1 MNNHIYSSV
10 STASTNAR
18 AKPFCLHGGADNS
31 VKNGSFLGIH
41 GKLHVMPTGHGVQEN
56 GFVSLETKMQY
67 ATRRVE
73 RFALQEIARAILRQ
87 MIERNGKMTY
97 VHQVR
102 NCLRARISKQKGVTL
117 FYNIEREQANF
128 GNLQRCYSVWNCPI
142 CSMTITEGRR
152 SELKQGLSNWT
163 EAGGHAY
170 LATFTNSHHRG
181 DGLDGLLIGQKK
193 AFKKIWEKTK
203 VVAMLKCLGYK
214 GRIVATEVTWGED
227 NGWHPHYHMILFF
240 DHEINHQGLQTFLAL
255 QWQDACIKAGLK
267 APDLIHGVDIR
278 NGTYAAEYVSK
289 WGLEEEVTKGH
300 LKKGLN
306 GSLTPFDLL
315 RGCSTNNHYK
325 TLFKEFA
332 DVFKGK
338 QQLVWSKGL
347 KELLGVKKVTDE
359 ELVDDTDETSIE
371 IRELSHKIWDLV
383 LRYEKRA
390 HVLELVELDYL
401 NGSALLN
408 DFIMGLAELYA
419 GEMIINSHK

>member
-1 MNNHIYSSV
+1 MNNHIDSSV
-10 STASTNAR
+10 STASTNAK
-18 AKPFCLHGGADNS
+18 ANPICSDGGAVYS
-31 VKNGSFLGIH
+31 AKNGALLGIH
-41 GKLHVMPTGHGVQEN
+41 GKLHVMPTGHGVQEKA
-56 GFVSLETKMQY
+56 VLSLESKIQY

-117 FYNIEREQANF
+117 FYNVEREQANF

-152 SELKQGLSNWT
+152 TELKQGLSNWT

-181 DGLDGLLIGQKK
+181 DNLDQLLVGQKK

-203 VVAMLKCLGYK
+203 VVAMLKRLGYK
-214 GRIVATEVTWGED
+214 GRIVATEVTWGEQ

-255 QWQDACIKAGLK
+255 QWQEVCIKAGLK
-267 APDLIHGVDIR
+267 APDLIHGVDVR

-315 RGCSTNNHYK
+315 RGCSTNNHHK

-347 KELLGVKKVTDE
+347 KELLGIKKVTDE

-371 IRELSHKIWDLV
+371 IRDLAIEIWELV
-383 LRYEKRA
+383 LKYEKRA
-390 HVLELVELDYL
+390 YVLELVENDYL
-401 NGSALLN
+401 YGTNTLN
-408 DFIMGLAELYA
+408 DFIMQLAQLQA
-419 GEMIINSHK
+419 GEMIRNSHY

>member
-1 MNNHIYSSV
+1 MKNSS
-10 STASTNAR
+10 
-18 AKPFCLHGGADNS
+18 NS
-31 VKNGSFLGIH
+31 IQKTVPLGIH
-41 GKLHVMPTGHGVQEN
+41 GKLHVMPAGHGLQTSEEILQNPVN
-56 GFVSLETKMQY
+56 LEY
-67 ATRRVE
+67 VTRRVA
-73 RFALQEIARAILRQ
+73 RFALQELARGILRE
-87 MIERNGKMTY
+87 MIERNNKMTY

-102 NCLRARISKQKGVTL
+102 NCLRARISKKKGVTL
-117 FYNIEREQANF
+117 FYNVEREQANF

-152 SELKQGLSNWT
+152 SELKQGLANWID
-163 EAGGHAY
+163 AGGHAY

-181 DGLDGLLIGQKK
+181 DGLDNLLKGQKK

-203 VVAMLKCLGYK
+203 VVAMLRRLGYK
-214 GRIVATEVTWGED
+214 GRIVATEVTWGEQ

-240 DHEINHQGLQTFLAL
+240 DHEINEQGLQTFLAL
-255 QWQDACIKAGLK
+255 QWQEVCIKSGLK
-267 APDLIHGVDIR
+267 APDLIHGVDVR

-289 WGLEEEVTKGH
+289 WGLEEELTKGH

-315 RGCSTNNHYK
+315 RGSSTNNHYK

-347 KELLGVKKVTDE
+347 KELLGIKKVTDE

-371 IRELSHKIWDLV
+371 VRELGDLIWELI
-383 LRYEKRA
+383 LKYEKRA
-390 HVLELVELDYL
+390 HVLYLVEQDCQ
-401 NGSALLN
+401 NGTNTLY
-408 DFIMGLAELYA
+408 DFIDGLAQLHA
-419 GEMIINSHK
+419 GEIIRNSNH